1 MIRGVSSGK
10 TVSKCAMKSAFPPS
24 GAAKAV
30 QTWSSVRGQVQ
41 LEGLQDLRALQE
53 LEKKAGR
60 RRVLELIYEEGGD
73 PDRAPFTFREYP
85 RDAEW
90 ICRLRMRVA
99 EELKRAGKA

>member
-1 MIRGVSSGK
+1 M
-10 TVSKCAMKSAFPPS
+10 
-24 GAAKAV
+24 
-30 QTWSSVRGQVQ
+30 RGQVQ

-73 PDRAPFTFREYP
+73 PDREPFTFREYP